1 MSEGKQPILIVL
13 IILGITV
20 IFLGVVMTV
29 ILQFFGP
36 SSGLAFGDKIG
47 VIPIKGPIMD
57 SGLIVTQL
65 VNFKKD
71 NGIKAIILR
80 IDSPGGGVGPS
91 QEIYR
96 EVRKTIKTKKVIASM
111 GSMAASGG
119 YYIAAAANKIVANPG
134 TLTGSIGVIM
144 EFVQLQELFKK
155 IGVSLE
161 VLKSG
166 EFKDI
171 GSPHRKMSE
180 RDKEVIKGL
189 ISDIQNQ
196 FVSAVARGRA
206 LSIEKVQE
214 IADGSILSGAKAKEL
229 GLVDILGNFQ
239 DAVDL
244 AKKMT
249 GIKGE
254 AKLVYPKRQTSRL
267 WDIILQNTA
276 ESVYRAVKNTL
287 KTNIEY
293 RWTGLSYSYD

>member
-1 MSEGKQPILIVL
+1 MSEGKHPILIVF

-20 IFLGVVMTV
+20 IFLGVVMAL

-36 SSGLAFGDKIG
+36 SSSLAFGDKIG

-57 SGLIVTQL
+57 SGPIVSQL
-65 VNFKKD
+65 LDFKKD
-71 NGIKAIILR
+71 KGIKAIILR

-96 EVRKTIKTKKVIASM
+96 EVRKTIKTKKVITSM

-119 YYIAAAANKIVANPG
+119 YYIASATNKIVANPG

-144 EFVQLQELFKK
+144 EFVQLQELLKK

-189 ISDIQNQ
+189 ISDVQNQ
-196 FVSAVARGRA
+196 FVSAVARGRS
-206 LSIEKVQE
+206 LSKEKVQE

-229 GLVDILGNFQ
+229 GLVDVLGNFQ

-254 AKLVYPKRQTSRL
+254 VKLVYPKKQASRL
-267 WDIILQNTA
+267 WDIILQNTT
-276 ESVYRAVKNTL
+276 ESVYKAVKNTL
-287 KTNIEY
+287 KTNLEY